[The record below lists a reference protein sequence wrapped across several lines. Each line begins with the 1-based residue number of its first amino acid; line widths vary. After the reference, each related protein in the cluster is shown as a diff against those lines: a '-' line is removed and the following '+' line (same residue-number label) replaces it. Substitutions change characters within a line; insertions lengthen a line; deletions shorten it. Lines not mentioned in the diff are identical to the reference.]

1 MNRHAVLG
9 LIGKGVF
16 ASAAV
21 VLMFGGE
28 QNANAVQPQQ
38 LSTGAVE
45 YRTATAQPAAVP
57 TVRASSDQQSSG
69 RAQQRWVF

>member
-1 MNRHAVLG
+1 MNRHAILG

-28 QNANAVQPQQ
+28 QNANAVQSQQ
-38 LSTGAVE
+38 LPVSTVE
-45 YRTATAQPAAVP
+45 HRTAAAQPATLP
-57 TVRASSDQQSSG
+57 TVRASSDQQPAS